1 MKSISQ
7 AEKMCIGIKR
17 GLWGDLTGEY
27 IWFLAPISSITPDQP
42 VHVIAMEAT
51 SAEGSG
57 RATYFFKTGDQGSFP
72 NQKNAEPLQ
81 SEADRAPKNIN
92 RDLVVVNF
100 RREPIYLTDEQLNSA
115 EYAGYR
121 RAIAKIPALR
131 ELRRLFIGRVM
142 HHSPAQWKTDVNQLL
157 KSSTNVN

>member
-1 MKSISQ
+1 
-7 AEKMCIGIKR
+7 
-17 GLWGDLTGEY
+17 
-27 IWFLAPISSITPDQP
+27 
-42 VHVIAMEAT
+42 MEAT

-72 NQKNAEPLQ
+72 NQKNAEPPQ
-81 SEADRAPKNIN
+81 AEADKALKNIN

-157 KSSTNVN
+157 KSGTTAN